1 MGMSKK
7 KREESQAKAIYEDW
21 GVEPHFDTPEKASG
35 LSPGQ
40 RFLLALLFFVIVV
53 VIGLS
58 CLVLTGK
65 VWLV

>member
-1 MGMSKK
+1 MGMAKK
-7 KREESQAKAIYEDW
+7 KREDAQAKAIYEDW
-21 GVEPHFDTPEKASG
+21 GVEPTVSAEGQASR

-40 RFLLALLFFVIVV
+40 RFLLALLFFLIVL

-65 VWLV
+65 IWLA